1 MLETLKNHIRQQE
14 PKSFD
19 ELFVDYIIEIHEM
32 NVLGEID
39 YLLRYNKLDVLDL
52 DYLIVNELGEVVGR

>member
-1 MLETLKNHIRQQE
+1 MLETIKNHIRQQE
-14 PKSFD
+14 LKSFD
-19 ELFVDYIIEIHEM
+19 ELFVDYLIEVHEM